1 MSSLFDDQ
9 LPVGPGGTP
18 DEADSPRGVPLAE
31 RLRPRRLEDMVGQTA
46 VVGEDG
52 FLRRAIAEDRLPS
65 LILWGPPGCGKTTLA
80 EIVARTTK
88 SRFVPFSAVTS
99 GIKDVKQ
106 VMADAERFRK
116 ASSQRTVVFVDEI
129 HRFNRAQQDA
139 FLPYVESGAIVL
151 IGATTENPSF
161 EVVGALLSRC
171 RVVVLEKLDDDAL
184 RALLERALGDAERGL
199 GEYGANLGDDAA
211 AAVLIHAGG
220 DARRALNLLELV
232 VVDAASR
239 SGRGSTLGAADVE
252 RVAQQRVLLYDK
264 SGEEH
269 FNLVSALHKSL
280 RESDVDASIY

>member
-9 LPVGPGGTP
+9 LPAAP
-18 DEADSPRGVPLAE
+18 DEVGSPRGVPLAE
-31 RLRPRRLEDMVGQTA
+31 RLRPGRLEDMVGQAA

-139 FLPYVESGAIVL
+139 FL
-151 IGATTENPSF
+151 
-161 EVVGALLSRC
+161 
-171 RVVVLEKLDDDAL
+171 
-184 RALLERALGDAERGL
+184 
-199 GEYGANLGDDAA
+199 
-211 AAVLIHAGG
+211 
-220 DARRALNLLELV
+220 
-232 VVDAASR
+232 
-239 SGRGSTLGAADVE
+239 
-252 RVAQQRVLLYDK
+252 
-264 SGEEH
+264 
-269 FNLVSALHKSL
+269 
-280 RESDVDASIY
+280 